1 MELNVQNL
9 VTFVTFAISL
19 KTVVSKH
26 ETYKGGYWTLD
37 IHHIGHIGHI
47 GHIRHI
53 GHIQLKGSKLFFLN
67 IKHTRAG
74 TGHWTFITLGTL
86 VTLGTFS
93 TLVTFGTFNL
103 KA

>member
-1 MELNVQNL
+1 M
-9 VTFVTFAISL
+9 
-19 KTVVSKH
+19 
-26 ETYKGGYWTLD
+26 D

-47 GHIRHI
+47 GNIRHI

-67 IKHTRAG
+67 IIHTRAV
-74 TGHWTFITLGTL
+74 TGHCTFITLGTF
-86 VTLGTFS
+86 G

>member
-37 IHHIGHIGHI
+37 IHHIGHI
-47 GHIRHI
+47 RHI
-53 GHIQLKGSKLFFLN
+53 GHFQLKGSKLFFLN

-86 VTLGTFS
+86 VTL
-93 TLVTFGTFNL
+93 VTFGTFNL